1 MTNQDKLTMLE
12 VTLFPN
18 GDIDE
23 ATEAQLQVY
32 LDMASQAIL
41 NFKYEYSAN
50 GIPDELP
57 SAYDMVQVLAVQNG
71 FAQAGAEGQVL
82 SIENGI
88 HRHWRYS
95 DMLDYIHNTVIPV
108 AKVQI

>member
-1 MTNQDKLTMLE
+1 MTNQDKLTMLK
-12 VTLFPN
+12 VTLFPDGN
-18 GDIDE
+18 VDE

-41 NFKYEYSAN
+41 NYKYEYSAN
-50 GIPDELP
+50 GIPEDLP
-57 SAYDMVQVLAVQNG
+57 SVYDMVQVMAVQNG

-82 SIENGI
+82 SIENGV

-108 AKVQI
+108 AKVQA